1 MAGSRRLKA
10 GEDLAPG
17 VDVEQVGGGGFDCNH
32 YLVLSGDEALLVDA
46 GTGLA
51 TQATLEAVE
60 EHRGERRLD
69 RIYLTHWHHDH
80 VGGAPALAEA
90 LDAELVMPE
99 AEAVAVREGR
109 ADLTLG
115 ENFGAEQPAYPV
127 TGIDPPTTLS
137 VGEAELD
144 VLATPGHT
152 AGHTSLWHEASS
164 TLLAGDSVFSQGAF
178 GRVDLPTGDRQEM
191 LSTLKRLAD
200 LDVENLY
207 PGHVEPVEGGA
218 DRHVEMALSNARG
231 RL

>member
-1 MAGSRRLKA
+1 MN
-10 GEDLAPG
+10 
-17 VDVEQVGGGGFDCNH
+17 VELVGGGGFDCNH
-32 YLVLSGDEALLVDA
+32 YLVVDGDEAVLVDA
-46 GTGLA
+46 GTGLS
-51 TQATLEAVE
+51 TKATLERVE
-60 EHRGERRLD
+60 GVSGKRGLD

-99 AEAVAVREGR
+99 EEAVAVREGR

-115 ENFGAEQPAYPV
+115 DKFGAEQTAHPV
-127 TGIDPPTTLS
+127 TGIDPGATLT

-144 VLATPGHT
+144 ILHTPGHT
-152 AGHTSLWHEASS
+152 AAHTSLWHAESG
-164 TLLAGDSVFSQGAF
+164 TLLAGDAVFSQGSF
-178 GRVDLPTGDRQEM
+178 GRVDLPTGDAGEM
-191 LSTLKRLAD
+191 LTTLEELAK

-218 DRHVEMALSNARG
+218 HRHVEMALSNARA